1 MPRKCFNRFKMQHRE
16 AIYVL
21 DMSNYSIFLGQ
32 ELSKKIVTNQE
43 ILHFSTPAKAFR
55 DVSALL
61 MSGS

>member
-1 MPRKCFNRFKMQHRE
+1 MQHRE